1 LGDWFSSRNYFLT
14 SNASPND
21 NGIIVIVVAI
31 IIIGEAKVVLHDAG
45 IIA

>member
-1 LGDWFSSRNYFLT
+1 LGDWFSSGNYFLT

-21 NGIIVIVVAI
+21 EGIIVIVVG
-31 IIIGEAKVVLHDAG
+31 IIIGEAKLVLHGVG